1 MIGAGIGGLVAALEC
16 AARGFPV
23 TVVERAAAPGGKM
36 REIARAIHEDPS
48 LLAAFE
54 KDPEGVA
61 ASINGFQVPEGFHI
75 HIADA
80 NNTLIPAEEEGVF
93 GADSRDSW
101 DRLEVRAGYKTISL
115 VVCA

>member
-1 MIGAGIGGLVAALEC
+1 MSVESNRDVVVSETAKLAGVD
-16 AARGFPV
+16 F
-23 TVVERAAAPGGKM
+23 GKM
-36 REIARAIHEDPS
+36 REIARAIHEDSS

-93 GADSRDSW
+93 GADNRDSW
-101 DRLEVRAGYKTISL
+101 DRFEVRAGYKTLSL

>member
-1 MIGAGIGGLVAALEC
+1 MSVESHRDSVVSATAKLAGVD
-16 AARGFPV
+16 F
-23 TVVERAAAPGGKM
+23 GKM

-54 KDPEGVA
+54 KDPEAVA
-61 ASINGFQVPEGFHI
+61 ASINGFEVPEGFHI

-80 NNTLIPAEEEGVF
+80 ENTLIPAEDAGVF

>member
-1 MIGAGIGGLVAALEC
+1 MSVESHRDAVVSETAKLAGVD
-16 AARGFPV
+16 F
-23 TVVERAAAPGGKM
+23 GKM

-54 KDPEGVA
+54 KDPEAVA

-75 HIADA
+75 HVADA
-80 NNTLIPAEEEGVF
+80 SNTLIPAEEEGVF
-93 GADSRDSW
+93 GADDRDSW
-101 DRLEVRAGYKTISL
+101 DRFEVRAGYKTISL